1 MNSPFFTLPEL
12 CATDTGLVNI
22 PNWEQVDNLY
32 SLTKMILDP
41 LRALYG
47 MPIHV
52 NSGYRCPAVNKAVG
66 GAVTSHHL
74 QGMAVDI
81 TGGDKSQ
88 NKRLLDLIIKSF
100 VFDQLI
106 NEKDLTWIH
115 VSLVKSNNR
124 KQILFNT

>member
-12 CATDTGLVNI
+12 CTTDTGLVNI

-32 SLTKMILDP
+32 SLTKIILDP

-66 GAVTSHHL
+66 GAVTSRHL

-81 TGGDKSQ
+81 TGGDKVQ
-88 NKRLLDLIIKSF
+88 NKRLFDLIEKKL

-106 NEKDLTWIH
+106 IENDLTWIH

-124 KQILFNT
+124 RQLLFNK